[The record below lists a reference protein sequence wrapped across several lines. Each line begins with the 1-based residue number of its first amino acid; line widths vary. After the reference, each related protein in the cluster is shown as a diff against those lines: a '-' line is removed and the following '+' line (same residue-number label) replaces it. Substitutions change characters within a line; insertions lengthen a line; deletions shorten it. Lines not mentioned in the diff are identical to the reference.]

1 MGRKEPMAFRADR
14 GVHLDESGRIVM
26 WENQAMSG
34 PIKAEDVTQNTVKD
48 LVDVMYRHKM
58 FNAEFWAAILNNAI
72 DAGLVSPPCWEVVG
86 DDYKIAMV
94 FKRKVSAE
102 RWMASDHGF
111 RKAEVR
117 HWKGQTE

>member
-1 MGRKEPMAFRADR
+1 MTFRADC
-14 GVHLDESGRIVM
+14 GVHLDENGRIVM
-26 WENQAMSG
+26 WENQAMSDV
-34 PIKAEDVTQNTVKD
+34 IKAEDVAEEFIGMIDEKILSYYD
-48 LVDVMYRHKM
+48 LLACDI
-58 FNAEFWAAILNNAI
+58 AAILNAAI

-102 RWMASDHGF
+102 RWIASDHGF

-117 HWKGQTE
+117 HWKGQTK

>member
-1 MGRKEPMAFRADR
+1 MTFRADC
-14 GVHLDESGRIVM
+14 GVHLDENGRIVM
-26 WENQAMSG
+26 WENQAMSDV
-34 PIKAEDVTQNTVKD
+34 IKAEDVTQDILELAMERFQNAYWKD
-48 LVDVMYRHKM
+48 VTKQNVADFLDDC
-58 FNAEFWAAILNNAI
+58 I

-102 RWMASDHGF
+102 RWIASDHGF

>member
-1 MGRKEPMAFRADR
+1 MASDAIKPEDI
-14 GVHLDESGRIVM
+14 GAEIIDAVEDKCGCGSGAWDCIP
-26 WENQAMSG
+26 ETEL
-34 PIKAEDVTQNTVKD
+34 I
-48 LVDVMYRHKM
+48 
-58 FNAEFWAAILNNAI
+58 AAILNAAI
-72 DAGLVSPPCWEVVG
+72 EAGLVSPPCWEVVG

-117 HWKGQTE
+117 HWKGQTK